1 MQAADALS
9 SAASMTAVFKTFLS
23 YAFRPFFLFNG
34 LFAAG
39 VILLWVSILHGYGPA
54 FLPANPL
61 WHAHEM
67 LVGFAMAAVAG
78 FSLTAVSNWTGRAP
92 VSGLV
97 LMTLVSAWLAG
108 RLVMLLGTLL
118 PVWLAA
124 VGDLVFPVLLGFL
137 LAREIVAGHSRRN
150 YPVAAVVIA
159 MAIVDGLYHLC
170 IDAGDWDLARSSL
183 YLLLHTILLL
193 VVIIGGRIVPNF
205 TANWLRRRGESV
217 LPRSRPGIDRL
228 AIMATVAVG
237 VSASVEPAG
246 GLTGCLALLAAL
258 LHGWRLAGWQ
268 GFATWREPILL
279 VMHVAYLWLP
289 VGYLLLGASAFG
301 YTAAGM
307 ASLHALG
314 MGAIGS
320 MILAVTTRVALGHTG
335 RPLHAARLTTL
346 SYALFTIAVVARI
359 AGPLFP
365 CRGIALIDLAAVGWI
380 LSFAIFCWVY
390 WPILTGPRADR

>member
-1 MQAADALS
+1 MPAADGLS
-9 SAASMTAVFKTFLS
+9 SAASMTAIFKTFLS
-23 YAFRPFFLFNG
+23 YAFRPFFLLNG
-34 LFAAG
+34 LFAVG
-39 VILLWVSILHGYGPA
+39 VILLWALILHGHGPA

-78 FSLTAVSNWTGRAP
+78 FSLTAVANWTGRTP
-92 VSGLV
+92 VSGPVLLV
-97 LMTLVSAWLAG
+97 LVCAWLAG
-108 RLVMLLGTLL
+108 RLAMLLGILL
-118 PVWLAA
+118 PAWLVAA
-124 VGDLVFPVLLGFL
+124 TDLAFPVLLGFM
-137 LAREIVAGHSRRN
+137 LAREIVLGHSRRN

-159 MAIVDGLYHLC
+159 MAIVDGLYHFGTE
-170 IDAGDWDLARSSL
+170 AGAWTLARSSL
-183 YLLLHTILLL
+183 YALLHTILLL

-228 AIMATVAVG
+228 AVMATVAVG
-237 VSASVEPAG
+237 VSASMTPVSK
-246 GLTGCLALLAAL
+246 LTGSLALLAAL
-258 LHGWRLAGWQ
+258 MHGWRLAGWR
-268 GFATWREPILL
+268 GLATWREPILL

-289 VGYLLLGASAFG
+289 VGYLLLGASAYG
-301 YTAAGM
+301 YGTAGM

-320 MILAVTTRVALGHTG
+320 MILAVMTRVALGHTG

-346 SYALFTIAVVARI
+346 SYVLFTVAVVARI

-365 CRGIALIDLAAVGWI
+365 GQGIALVDLAAVGWI

-390 WPILTGPRADR
+390 WPILTGPRTDA